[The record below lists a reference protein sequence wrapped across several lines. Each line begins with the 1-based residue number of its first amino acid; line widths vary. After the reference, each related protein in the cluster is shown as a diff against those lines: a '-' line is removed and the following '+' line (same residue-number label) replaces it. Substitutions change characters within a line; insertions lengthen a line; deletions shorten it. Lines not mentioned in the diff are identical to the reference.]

1 MMDVEETKPKRP
13 SEATPERR
21 PAPVEAVHSR
31 RTVTLILAGLLA
43 GLLLAFM
50 DVTIVS
56 TAGPTII
63 SELGGLSLYAWVFS
77 AFLIVQVV
85 TIPIFGKLSDLY
97 GRKRLFLLGVVVF
110 MAGSA
115 LSGASQ
121 SIQELILFRAVQ
133 GLGFGAFVPTTIAI
147 AGDLFPPD
155 RRGRVQGLLFS
166 VNGVAFAI
174 APALGSFLTEAIS
187 WRWIFYINLPVGVVS
202 LIVILSAFKES
213 RRPSATAFSD
223 WLGTATLAGF
233 LGLLMFG
240 LFLGGSTI
248 AWESWA
254 EVAIFA
260 GGALLF
266 AAFVFAERRA
276 RDPVLP
282 PRLFQIRNVSAA
294 TAVNMLRAVVFFGI
308 IAYVPLFAQA
318 VLSGTVG
325 DVRNVI
331 YGFTLPLTGGIL
343 LSGAAISRFGFK
355 TPTFIGATIVTAGL
369 VLLTSIRPSP
379 SLLQLM
385 VIGIPLGFGN
395 GMMIPATIVA
405 FQNSVEKREIG
416 IASGLSTFTLYLGGA
431 IGLSILGAI
440 QTSAF
445 ASLRASLLAA
455 SPSGGPGIFFKAKDA
470 KAMVQWYGRHLGMDI
485 ENSMVLFTWRGG
497 EDGKVQGATV
507 WSIFPGDTKYFGED
521 GASFMI
527 NYRVKDLDGLLTAL
541 RGEGV
546 DVEPKVEGTP
556 YGRFGWITDPEGNRI
571 ELWEPPKVDRQ
582 PEKATRME

>member
-1 MMDVEETKPKRP
+1 
-13 SEATPERR
+13 
-21 PAPVEAVHSR
+21 
-31 RTVTLILAGLLA
+31 
-43 GLLLAFM
+43 
-50 DVTIVS
+50 VS

-121 SIQELILFRAVQ
+121 SIEELIFFRAVQ

-155 RRGRVQGLLFS
+155 KRGRVQGLLFS

-174 APALGSFLTEAIS
+174 APALGSFLTETVS
-187 WRWIFYINLPVGVVS
+187 WRWIFYINLPVGIVS
-202 LIVILSAFKES
+202 LVIILATLKES
-213 RRPSATAFSD
+213 RAANATAFSD
-223 WLGTATLAGF
+223 WSGAASLAGF
-233 LGLLMFG
+233 LGLLMLG

-248 AWESWA
+248 PWESWS

-260 GGALLF
+260 GSALLF
-266 AAFVFAERRA
+266 VGFVLAERRA
-276 RDPVLP
+276 REPVLP
-282 PRLFQIRNVSAA
+282 PRLFRIRNVSAA

-318 VLSGTVG
+318 VLSGTVS

-331 YGFTLPLTGGIL
+331 YGFTLPLTVGIL
-343 LSGAAISRFGFK
+343 VSGAAISRVGFK
-355 TPTFIGATIVTAGL
+355 TPTIIGAIIVIAAL
-369 VLLTSIRPSP
+369 VVLTSIRPSP

-385 VIGIPLGFGN
+385 LIGAPLGFGN

-405 FQNSVEKREIG
+405 FQNSVENREIG

-440 QTSAF
+440 QTSVF
-445 ASLRASLLAA
+445 ASLRASLVVPTPAGVRDAFSQSILLLFWIFLGVSLVTLAA
-455 SPSGGPGIFFKAKDA
+455 TLLMKQTRTKSKA
-470 KAMVQWYGRHLGMDI
+470 V
-485 ENSMVLFTWRGG
+485 V
-497 EDGKVQGATV
+497 
-507 WSIFPGDTKYFGED
+507 
-521 GASFMI
+521 
-527 NYRVKDLDGLLTAL
+527 TA
-541 RGEGV
+541 
-546 DVEPKVEGTP
+546 
-556 YGRFGWITDPEGNRI
+556 
-571 ELWEPPKVDRQ
+571 
-582 PEKATRME
+582 

>member
-1 MMDVEETKPKRP
+1 MAEDISRATTDRLAPAETL
-13 SEATPERR
+13 
-21 PAPVEAVHSR
+21 HSR

-155 RRGRVQGLLFS
+155 KRGRVQGLLFS

-213 RRPSATAFSD
+213 RGKRASAFSD
-223 WLGTATLAGF
+223 WLGSAALAGF

-240 LFLGGSTI
+240 LFLGGATI

-260 GGALLF
+260 GSAVLF
-266 AAFVFAERRA
+266 VGFVLAERRA
-276 RDPVLP
+276 REPVLP
-282 PRLFQIRNVSAA
+282 PRLFRIRNVSAA

-308 IAYVPLFAQA
+308 IAYLPLFAQA
-318 VLSGTVG
+318 VLGGTVG

-343 LSGAAISRFGFK
+343 LSGAAISKIGFK
-355 TPTFIGATIVTAGL
+355 KPTFIGATIVVAGL
-369 VLLTSIRPSP
+369 VILTSIRPSP
-379 SLLQLM
+379 SLLQLI

-405 FQNSVEKREIG
+405 FQNSVEKGEIG

-440 QTSAF
+440 QTSVF
-445 ASLRASLLAA
+445 DSLRSSLLTPALVRDALSQSILLLFWIFLGVSLVTLAA
-455 SPSGGPGIFFKAKDA
+455 TLLMRQMRTDA
-470 KAMVQWYGRHLGMDI
+470 KASV
-485 ENSMVLFTWRGG
+485 
-497 EDGKVQGATV
+497 
-507 WSIFPGDTKYFGED
+507 
-521 GASFMI
+521 
-527 NYRVKDLDGLLTAL
+527 TA
-541 RGEGV
+541 
-546 DVEPKVEGTP
+546 
-556 YGRFGWITDPEGNRI
+556 
-571 ELWEPPKVDRQ
+571 
-582 PEKATRME
+582 

>member
-1 MMDVEETKPKRP
+1 MAEDISRATMDRLAPAAP
-13 SEATPERR
+13 FDCRR
-21 PAPVEAVHSR
+21 A
-31 RTVTLILAGLLA
+31 VTLILAGLLA

-213 RRPSATAFSD
+213 RAKRASAFSD
-223 WLGTATLAGF
+223 WLGSAALAGF

-240 LFLGGSTI
+240 LFLGGATI
-248 AWESWA
+248 PWEAWA
-254 EVAIFA
+254 EAAVFA
-260 GGALLF
+260 GSALLF
-266 AAFVFAERRA
+266 VAFVLAERRA
-276 RDPVLP
+276 REPVLP
-282 PRLFQIRNVSAA
+282 PRLFRIRNVSAA
-294 TAVNMLRAVVFFGI
+294 TAVNMLREPSCSLASS
-308 IAYVPLFAQA
+308 PTCRC
-318 VLSGTVG
+318 S
-325 DVRNVI
+325 RK
-331 YGFTLPLTGGIL
+331 P
-343 LSGAAISRFGFK
+343 SWAA
-355 TPTFIGATIVTAGL
+355 PW
-369 VLLTSIRPSP
+369 
-379 SLLQLM
+379 
-385 VIGIPLGFGN
+385 
-395 GMMIPATIVA
+395 
-405 FQNSVEKREIG
+405 
-416 IASGLSTFTLYLGGA
+416 
-431 IGLSILGAI
+431 
-440 QTSAF
+440 
-445 ASLRASLLAA
+445 
-455 SPSGGPGIFFKAKDA
+455 
-470 KAMVQWYGRHLGMDI
+470 AM
-485 ENSMVLFTWRGG
+485 
-497 EDGKVQGATV
+497 
-507 WSIFPGDTKYFGED
+507 
-521 GASFMI
+521 
-527 NYRVKDLDGLLTAL
+527 
-541 RGEGV
+541 
-546 DVEPKVEGTP
+546 
-556 YGRFGWITDPEGNRI
+556 
-571 ELWEPPKVDRQ
+571 
-582 PEKATRME
+582 